1 MRAELPWNV
10 AGIPPEAREAA
21 RAAAR
26 REGLSVGEWLT
37 RRIIAELGE
46 DAASIPDSTGTLG
59 PDFVAATNRRET
71 EAMLARLADA
81 EAEASHTYRR
91 IEEQLRSVGSGLDN
105 AERSQSEMNRAMS
118 RAATEITLAG
128 SEQAH
133 AFDQLGR
140 HMAGLDD
147 RLEKLERAAVQD
159 GLKEAVKGLHQGLSR
174 LADQFGQATARSG
187 VQTSSLARNLEQ
199 LALRLVQARADAEAA
214 AQALEAHLG
223 QVEET
228 QAFTNHTIDQILG
241 RAEAQAEMH
250 YEDMAEVRRR
260 GSAQQETLVGMEGR
274 LAVLEEPDLAME
286 QRLQAIEQVL
296 TAIREELDTPDP
308 HAGVADAL
316 RQVSLRLDM
325 AEQNHS
331 DMLAELREGLARIP
345 EPVVPEPIEP
355 EPVVEEEP
363 VVLFEPIPIEE
374 PVFASATIEL
384 MTEAEPFP
392 SESAPLAEELPA
404 QPVAVSEIMPDNFA
418 QHAFANHFDMPQDFA
433 DALAR
438 PIPANDGPAN
448 LELANDGL
456 TNDAPTDVPAN
467 EQDFLDS
474 ARRSARE
481 AAEADARGLLGWAHP
496 SESGKKTR
504 PVLLVTLAA
513 IFFLLLAT
521 AAALMLSQR
530 SVKTIAPPRP
540 LPRHI
545 SMADKS
551 TITVTPHLQVAQ
563 PQIAA
568 PAPAAPVAPTTAPSP
583 RAAIPALADKVP
595 AAANGGN
602 DVAETIMGLRN
613 LDAGDSVAAFQWL
626 EKAALQG
633 QPVAEYSLGTLYER
647 GQGVTANPAL
657 AAKWYLAAANQG
669 NRKAMHNL
677 AVAYAEG
684 SAGAKNTQEAARWFA
699 QAAALGLSDSQFNL
713 AVLYERGD
721 GVPQSLTDSYKW
733 YSIAAAGGDAESKA
747 RIAILKNQLSAT
759 DRQAA
764 ERAAQNFRPEP
775 LNRIAN
781 VPPEPGDIGG

>member
-46 DAASIPDSTGTLG
+46 DAASVPDSTGTQG

-105 AERSQSEMNRAMS
+105 AERSQSEMSRAMS
-118 RAATEITLAG
+118 RAATEINLAS

-140 HMAGLDD
+140 HVAGMDE

-159 GLKEAVKGLHQGLSR
+159 GLKEAVRGLHKGLSH
-174 LADQFGQATARSG
+174 LADQFGQAAARSG
-187 VQTSSLARNLEQ
+187 GQTGSLARNLEQ

-228 QAFTNHTIDQILG
+228 QAFTNVTIEQILE
-241 RAEAQAEMH
+241 RIEAQAETH
-250 YEDMAEVRRR
+250 DQDMADLRRH
-260 GSAQQETLVGMEGR
+260 GGAQQDALAGMEGR
-274 LAVLEEPDLAME
+274 LAALEEPDLAME
-286 QRLQAIEQVL
+286 QRLQAIEQIL
-296 TAIREELDTPDP
+296 TAIREELAEPDP

-345 EPVVPEPIEP
+345 EPVVPELEP
-355 EPVVEEEP
+355 AVEEEP
-363 VVLFEPIPIEE
+363 VVLFEPM
-374 PVFASATIEL
+374 PVL
-384 MTEAEPFP
+384 
-392 SESAPLAEELPA
+392 ESAPSLELEAMDPMAEVEPPAESELRVEEIPA
-404 QPVAVSEIMPDNFA
+404 QPLSVSDIMPDNFA
-418 QHAFANHFDMPQDFA
+418 QDAFATHFDMPQDFA

-438 PIPANDGPAN
+438 PNAANDRPASDGPTHDVPAS
-448 LELANDGL
+448 
-456 TNDAPTDVPAN
+456 DVPAN

-481 AAEADARGLLGWAHP
+481 AAEADARGLLGWPRP
-496 SESGKKTR
+496 SDPEKKTR
-504 PVLLVTLAA
+504 PVLLVILAA
-513 IFFLLLAT
+513 IFLLLLAT
-521 AAALMLSQR
+521 AAALMLSQG
-530 SVKTIAPPRP
+530 S
-540 LPRHI
+540 
-545 SMADKS
+545 
-551 TITVTPHLQVAQ
+551 TVTPPKPLPKHVAMANKSAAPVMPRLQVAQ

-568 PAPAAPVAPTTAPSP
+568 PLPAIPTAPVAAPSP
-583 RAAIPALADKVP
+583 RAAIAAAPDKAL

-647 GQGVTANPAL
+647 GQGVTASPAL
-657 AAKWYLAAANQG
+657 AVKWYLAAANQG

-721 GVPQSLTDSYKW
+721 GVPQNLT
-733 YSIAAAGGDAESKA
+733 
-747 RIAILKNQLSAT
+747 RFL
-759 DRQAA
+759 
-764 ERAAQNFRPEP
+764 
-775 LNRIAN
+775 
-781 VPPEPGDIGG
+781 

>member
-46 DAASIPDSTGTLG
+46 GAASVPFSTGEQG
-59 PDFVAATNRRET
+59 PDFVSSANRRET

-91 IEEQLRSVGSGLDN
+91 IEEQLRNVGSGLDN
-105 AERSQSEMNRAMS
+105 AERSQSEMSRAMG
-118 RAATEITLAG
+118 RAATEITLA
-128 SEQAH
+128 SNEQAQ

-140 HMAGLDD
+140 HMAGLDE
-147 RLEKLERAAVQD
+147 RLEKLERTAVQE

-187 VQTSSLARNLEQ
+187 GQVGSLARNLEQ

-214 AQALEAHLG
+214 AQALDAHIG

-228 QAFTNHTIDQILG
+228 QQFTNGTIEQILG
-241 RAEAQAEMH
+241 RIEVQAETH
-250 YEDMAEVRRR
+250 DQDMAEIRRR
-260 GSAQQETLVGMEGR
+260 GGAQQDGLAGMEGR
-274 LAVLEEPDLAME
+274 LAALEEPDLAME

-296 TAIREELDTPDP
+296 TAIREELAEPDP

-331 DMLAELREGLARIP
+331 DMLAELRAGLARIP
-345 EPVVPEPIEP
+345 EPIVL
-355 EPVVEEEP
+355 EPVVEEP
-363 VVLFEPIPIEE
+363 ALFAEPISE
-374 PVFASATIEL
+374 PAALDLDL
-384 MTEAEPFP
+384 MTDAEP
-392 SESAPLAEELPA
+392 SAESDASPLAEEIPA
-404 QPVAVSEIMPDNFA
+404 QPLSVSDIMPDNFA

-438 PIPANDGPAN
+438 PGPANDGPASDGPAN
-448 LELANDGL
+448 GVPANDVPVSAIPA
-456 TNDAPTDVPAN
+456 NDMPVN

-481 AAEADARGLLGWAHP
+481 AAEADGRGLLGWTRSAD
-496 SESGKKTR
+496 SEKKKR
-504 PVLLVTLAA
+504 PLFLVILAA
-513 IFFLLLAT
+513 VFFLLLAA
-521 AAALMLSQR
+521 AAALMLNQR
-530 SVKTIAPPRP
+530 FGQAVTPPKP
-540 LPRHI
+540 PHVA
-545 SMADKS
+545 MTNKS
-551 TITVTPHLQVAQ
+551 AVTFVPHLQVAQ

-568 PAPAAPVAPTTAPSP
+568 LPPAIPAAPAPPP
-583 RAAIPALADKVP
+583 RAAIAASADKVL

-647 GQGVTANPAL
+647 GQGVTASPAFAL
-657 AAKWYLAAANQG
+657 KWYLAAANQG

-684 SAGAKNTQEAARWFA
+684 SAGPKNTQEAARWFA

-721 GVPQSLTDSYKW
+721 GVPQSLIDSYKW
-733 YSIAAAGGDAESKA
+733 YAIAATGGDAESKA
-747 RIAILKNQLSAT
+747 RIAVLKTQLSAT

-764 ERAAQNFRPEP
+764 ERAAQNFRPEA

-781 VPPEPGDIGG
+781 VPPEPNDFGG

>member
-46 DAASIPDSTGTLG
+46 GAASVPFSIGEQG
-59 PDFVAATNRRET
+59 PDFVSSANRRET

-105 AERSQSEMNRAMS
+105 AERSQSEMSRAMG
-118 RAATEITLAG
+118 RAATEITLAS

-140 HMAGLDD
+140 HMAGLDE

-187 VQTSSLARNLEQ
+187 GQVGSLARNLEQ

-214 AQALEAHLG
+214 AQALDAHLG

-228 QAFTNHTIDQILG
+228 QQFTNGTIEHILE
-241 RAEAQAEMH
+241 RIEAQAETH
-250 YEDMAEVRRR
+250 DQDMADLRRR
-260 GSAQQETLVGMEGR
+260 GGAQQDVLAGMEGR
-274 LAVLEEPDLAME
+274 LAALEEPDLAME

-296 TAIREELDTPDP
+296 TAIREELAEPDP

-325 AEQNHS
+325 AEQNHG
-331 DMLAELREGLARIP
+331 DMLAELRAGLARIP
-345 EPVVPEPIEP
+345 EPV
-355 EPVVEEEP
+355 EEEP
-363 VVLFEPIPIEE
+363 ALFAEPISALE
-374 PVFASATIEL
+374 PVALDLDLQVTA
-384 MTEAEPFP
+384 EAEPFAE
-392 SESAPLAEELPA
+392 SEPRPDPFAEEIPA
-404 QPVAVSEIMPDNFA
+404 QPLAVSDIMPDNFA

-438 PIPANDGPAN
+438 PNPANDGPAN
-448 LELANDGL
+448 DAP
-456 TNDAPTDVPAN
+456 TNDAPASAIPANDMPAN

-481 AAEADARGLLGWAHP
+481 AAEADERGLLGW
-496 SESGKKTR
+496 TR
-504 PVLLVTLAA
+504 PSASEKKNRPLFLMVLAA
-513 IFFLLLAT
+513 IFFLLLAA
-521 AAALMLSQR
+521 AAALMLNQRFSQA
-530 SVKTIAPPRP
+530 VTPPKP
-540 LPRHI
+540 PHVA
-545 SMADKS
+545 MTNKS
-551 TITVTPHLQVAQ
+551 AVTVVPHLQVAQ
-563 PQIAA
+563 PPIAA
-568 PAPAAPVAPTTAPSP
+568 PPAIPVAPNAAPPP
-583 RAAIPALADKVP
+583 RAAIAASADKVL

-647 GQGVTANPAL
+647 GQGVTASPAL
-657 AAKWYLAAANQG
+657 ALKWYLAAANQG

-684 SAGAKNTQEAARWFA
+684 SAGPKNTQEAARWFA

-721 GVPQSLTDSYKW
+721 GVPQSLIDSYKW

-747 RIAILKNQLSAT
+747 RIAMLKSQLPAT
-759 DRQAA
+759 DREAA
-764 ERAAQNFRPEP
+764 ERAAQSFRPEA

-781 VPPEPGDIGG
+781 VPPEPGDFGG

>member
-46 DAASIPDSTGTLG
+46 GAASVPFSTGEQG
-59 PDFVAATNRRET
+59 PDFVSSANRRET

-91 IEEQLRSVGSGLDN
+91 IEEQLRNVGSGLDN
-105 AERSQSEMNRAMS
+105 AERSQSEMSRAMG
-118 RAATEITLAG
+118 RAATEITLAS

-140 HMAGLDD
+140 HMAGLDE
-147 RLEKLERAAVQD
+147 RLEKLERSAVQD

-187 VQTSSLARNLEQ
+187 GQTGSLARNLEQ

-214 AQALEAHLG
+214 AQALEGHLG
-223 QVEET
+223 QMEET
-228 QAFTNHTIDQILG
+228 QAFTNGTIEQILG
-241 RAEAQAEMH
+241 RIEAQAETH
-250 YEDMAEVRRR
+250 DQDMAEIRRH
-260 GSAQQETLVGMEGR
+260 GGAQEDALAGMEGR
-274 LAVLEEPDLAME
+274 LAALEEPDLAME

-296 TAIREELDTPDP
+296 TAIREELAEPDP

-331 DMLAELREGLARIP
+331 EMLAELRAGLARIP
-345 EPVVPEPIEP
+345 EPV
-355 EPVVEEEP
+355 EEEP
-363 VVLFEPIPIEE
+363 VASAEPI
-374 PVFASATIEL
+374 
-384 MTEAEPFP
+384 
-392 SESAPLAEELPA
+392 SAPGALDLDLMAEVEPSAESDAALAQEIPA
-404 QPVAVSEIMPDNFA
+404 QPLSVSDIMPDNFA

-438 PIPANDGPAN
+438 PNPANDGPAN
-448 LELANDGL
+448 
-456 TNDAPTDVPAN
+456 DVPANDVPVSAIPANDMPVN

-481 AAEADARGLLGWAHP
+481 AAEADGRGLLGWTRSAD
-496 SESGKKTR
+496 SEKKKR
-504 PVLLVTLAA
+504 PLFLVILAA
-513 IFFLLLAT
+513 VFFLLLAA
-521 AAALMLSQR
+521 AAALMLNQR
-530 SVKTIAPPRP
+530 FGQAVTTPKPP
-540 LPRHI
+540 HVA
-545 SMADKS
+545 MTNKS
-551 TITVTPHLQVAQ
+551 AVTVVPHLQVAQ

-568 PAPAAPVAPTTAPSP
+568 PPPTIPAAPNAAPPP
-583 RAAIPALADKVP
+583 RAAIAASADKVL

-647 GQGVTANPAL
+647 GQGVTASPAFAL
-657 AAKWYLAAANQG
+657 KWYLAAANQG

-684 SAGAKNTQEAARWFA
+684 SAGPKNTQEAARWFA

-721 GVPQSLTDSYKW
+721 GVPQSLIDSYKW
-733 YSIAAAGGDAESKA
+733 YAIAATGGDAESKA
-747 RIAILKNQLSAT
+747 RIAVLKSQLSAT

-764 ERAAQNFRPEP
+764 ERAAQNFRPEA

-781 VPPEPGDIGG
+781 VPPEPSDFGG

>member
-46 DAASIPDSTGTLG
+46 GAASVPFSTGEQG
-59 PDFVAATNRRET
+59 PDFVSAANRRET

-91 IEEQLRSVGSGLDN
+91 IEEQLRNVGSGLDN
-105 AERSQSEMNRAMS
+105 AERSQSEMSRAMG
-118 RAATEITLAG
+118 RAATEITLA
-128 SEQAH
+128 SNEQAQ

-140 HMAGLDD
+140 HMAGLDE

-187 VQTSSLARNLEQ
+187 GQVGSLARNLEQ

-214 AQALEAHLG
+214 AQALEGHLG

-228 QAFTNHTIDQILG
+228 QQFTNGTIEQILG
-241 RAEAQAEMH
+241 RIEAQAETH
-250 YEDMAEVRRR
+250 DQDMADVRRR
-260 GSAQQETLVGMEGR
+260 GGAQLDALAGIEGR
-274 LAVLEEPDLAME
+274 LAALEEPDLAME

-296 TAIREELDTPDP
+296 TAIREELAEPDP
-308 HAGVADAL
+308 HSGVADAL

-331 DMLAELREGLARIP
+331 EMLAELRAGLARIP
-345 EPVVPEPIEP
+345 EPV
-355 EPVVEEEP
+355 EEEP
-363 VVLFEPIPIEE
+363 AAFAEPISE
-374 PVFASATIEL
+374 PAALDLDLQVMAETEPSA
-384 MTEAEPFP
+384 
-392 SESAPLAEELPA
+392 ESDTGPLAEEIPA
-404 QPVAVSEIMPDNFA
+404 QPLSVSDIMPDNFA

-438 PIPANDGPAN
+438 PNPANDGPAN
-448 LELANDGL
+448 DVPA
-456 TNDAPTDVPAN
+456 NDAPVTAIPANDMPPN

-481 AAEADARGLLGWAHP
+481 AAEADGRGLLGWTRSAD
-496 SESGKKTR
+496 SEKKKR
-504 PVLLVTLAA
+504 PLFLVILAA
-513 IFFLLLAT
+513 IFFLLLAA
-521 AAALMLSQR
+521 AAALMLNQR
-530 SVKTIAPPRP
+530 FGQPVTPPKP
-540 LPRHI
+540 PHVA
-545 SMADKS
+545 MTNKS
-551 TITVTPHLQVAQ
+551 AVTVVPHLQVAQ

-568 PAPAAPVAPTTAPSP
+568 LPAIPVAPVPPP
-583 RAAIPALADKVP
+583 RAAIAASADKVL

-602 DVAETIMGLRN
+602 DVAESIMGLRN

-647 GQGVTANPAL
+647 GQGVIASPAL
-657 AAKWYLAAANQG
+657 ALKWYLAAANQG

-684 SAGAKNTQEAARWFA
+684 SAGPKNTEEAARWFA

-721 GVPQSLTDSYKW
+721 GVPQSLIDSYKW
-733 YSIAAAGGDAESKA
+733 YSIAATGGDAESKA
-747 RIAILKNQLSAT
+747 RITVLKSQLPAT

-764 ERAAQNFRPEP
+764 ERAAQNFRPEA

>member
-46 DAASIPDSTGTLG
+46 GAASVPFSIGEQG
-59 PDFVAATNRRET
+59 PDFVSSANRRET

-105 AERSQSEMNRAMS
+105 AERSQSEMSRAMG
-118 RAATEITLAG
+118 RAATEITLAS

-140 HMAGLDD
+140 HMAGLDE
-147 RLEKLERAAVQD
+147 RLEKLERSAVQD

-187 VQTSSLARNLEQ
+187 GQTGSLARNLEQ

-223 QVEET
+223 QMEET
-228 QAFTNHTIDQILG
+228 QAFTNGTIEQILG
-241 RAEAQAEMH
+241 RMEAQAETH
-250 YEDMAEVRRR
+250 DQDMADVRRR
-260 GSAQQETLVGMEGR
+260 GSAQQDALAGMAGR
-274 LAVLEEPDLAME
+274 LAALEEPDLAME

-296 TAIREELDTPDP
+296 TVIREELAEPDP

-316 RQVSLRLDM
+316 RHVSLRLDM

-331 DMLAELREGLARIP
+331 DMLAELRAGLARIP
-345 EPVVPEPIEP
+345 EPVV
-355 EPVVEEEP
+355 EEP
-363 VVLFEPIPIEE
+363 VVFAEPI
-374 PVFASATIEL
+374 
-384 MTEAEPFP
+384 
-392 SESAPLAEELPA
+392 SAPGALDLDLQVMAETETSTDPDAGPRAEEIPA
-404 QPVAVSEIMPDNFA
+404 QPLSVSDIMPDNFA
-418 QHAFANHFDMPQDFA
+418 QHAFASHFDMPQDFA

-438 PIPANDGPAN
+438 PNPANDGPAN
-448 LELANDGL
+448 DAPANDVPVS
-456 TNDAPTDVPAN
+456 AVPATDMPAN

-481 AAEADARGLLGWAHP
+481 AAEADERGLLGW
-496 SESGKKTR
+496 TR
-504 PVLLVTLAA
+504 PSASEKKNRPLFLMVLAA
-513 IFFLLLAT
+513 IFFLLLA
-521 AAALMLSQR
+521 AAALMLNQR
-530 SVKTIAPPRP
+530 LGQAITPPKP
-540 LPRHI
+540 PHVA
-545 SMADKS
+545 MTNKS
-551 TITVTPHLQVAQ
+551 AVTVVPHLQVAQ

-568 PAPAAPVAPTTAPSP
+568 LPPAIPAAPNAAPPP
-583 RAAIPALADKVP
+583 RAAIAASADKVL

-647 GQGVTANPAL
+647 GQGVTASPAL
-657 AAKWYLAAANQG
+657 ALKWYLAAANQG

-684 SAGAKNTQEAARWFA
+684 SAGPKNTQEAARWFA

-721 GVPQSLTDSYKW
+721 GVPQSLINSYKW

-747 RIAILKNQLSAT
+747 RIAMLKNQLSAT
-759 DRQAA
+759 DRDAA
-764 ERAAQNFRPEP
+764 ERAAQNFRPEA

-781 VPPEPGDIGG
+781 VPPEPGDFGG

>member
-1 MRAELPWNV
+1 V
-10 AGIPPEAREAA
+10 SAA
-21 RAAAR
+21 
-26 REGLSVGEWLT
+26 
-37 RRIIAELGE
+37 
-46 DAASIPDSTGTLG
+46 
-59 PDFVAATNRRET
+59 NRRET

-91 IEEQLRSVGSGLDN
+91 IEEQLRNVGSGLDN

-118 RAATEITLAG
+118 RAATEITLAS
-128 SEQAH
+128 SEQAQ

-140 HMAGLDD
+140 HMTGLDE

-187 VQTSSLARNLEQ
+187 GQTGSLARNLEQ

-214 AQALEAHLG
+214 AQTLEAHLG
-223 QVEET
+223 QLEET
-228 QAFTNHTIDQILG
+228 QAFTNGTIEQILG
-241 RAEAQAEMH
+241 RIEAQAETH
-250 YEDMAEVRRR
+250 DQDMAEVRRH
-260 GSAQQETLVGMEGR
+260 GGAQQDALAGMEGR
-274 LAVLEEPDLAME
+274 LAALEEPDLAME
-286 QRLQAIEQVL
+286 QRLMAIEQVL
-296 TAIREELDTPDP
+296 TAIREELAEPDP

-316 RQVSLRLDM
+316 RQVSLRLDI

-331 DMLAELREGLARIP
+331 DMLAELRAGLARIP
-345 EPVVPEPIEP
+345 EPVV
-355 EPVVEEEP
+355 EEP
-363 VVLFEPIPIEE
+363 VVFAEPI
-374 PVFASATIEL
+374 SAPGAL
-384 MTEAEPFP
+384 DLDVMAEAEP
-392 SESAPLAEELPA
+392 SAESDAGPLVEEIPA
-404 QPVAVSEIMPDNFA
+404 QPLAVSDIMPDNFA
-418 QHAFANHFDMPQDFA
+418 QQAFANHFDMPQDFA

-438 PIPANDGPAN
+438 PNPANDG
-448 LELANDGL
+448 LANDVPANEVL
-456 TNDAPTDVPAN
+456 RNDIPAN

-481 AAEADARGLLGWAHP
+481 AAEADGRGLLGW
-496 SESGKKTR
+496 TR
-504 PVLLVTLAA
+504 PSDFEKKKRPLFLVILAA
-513 IFFLLLAT
+513 IFFLLLA
-521 AAALMLSQR
+521 AAVALMLNQR
-530 SVKTIAPPRP
+530 FGQAVAPPK
-540 LPRHI
+540 HVA
-545 SMADKS
+545 MTNKS
-551 TITVTPHLQVAQ
+551 AITVMPHLQMAQ

-568 PAPAAPVAPTTAPSP
+568 PPAIPVAPAPPP
-583 RAAIPALADKVP
+583 RAAIAASADKAL

-647 GQGVTANPAL
+647 GQGVTASPAL
-657 AAKWYLAAANQG
+657 ALKWYLAAANQG

-677 AVAYAEG
+677 AVGYAEG
-684 SAGAKNTQEAARWFA
+684 SAGPKNTQEAARWFA

-721 GVPQSLTDSYKW
+721 GVPQSLIDSYKW
-733 YSIAAAGGDAESKA
+733 YSVAAAGGDAESKA
-747 RIAILKNQLSAT
+747 RIALLKSQLSAT

-764 ERAAQNFRPEP
+764 ERAAQSFRPEA

-781 VPPEPGDIGG
+781 VPPEPGDFGL

>member
-46 DAASIPDSTGTLG
+46 DAASVPDSIGTQG
-59 PDFVAATNRRET
+59 PDFVSSANRRET

-91 IEEQLRSVGSGLDN
+91 IEEQLRTVGSGLDN

-118 RAATEITLAG
+118 RAATEITLAS
-128 SEQAH
+128 SEQAQ

-140 HMAGLDD
+140 HMTGLDE

-187 VQTSSLARNLEQ
+187 GQTGSLARNLEQ

-214 AQALEAHLG
+214 AQTLEAHLG
-223 QVEET
+223 QMEET
-228 QAFTNHTIDQILG
+228 QAFTNGTIEQILE
-241 RAEAQAEMH
+241 RIDAQAETH
-250 YEDMAEVRRR
+250 DQDMADLRRR
-260 GSAQQETLVGMEGR
+260 GGAQQDTLAGMEGR
-274 LAVLEEPDLAME
+274 LAALEEPDLAME

-296 TAIREELDTPDP
+296 TAIREELAEPDP

-316 RQVSLRLDM
+316 RQVSLRLDV
-325 AEQNHS
+325 ADQNHS
-331 DMLAELREGLARIP
+331 DMLAELRDGLARIP
-345 EPVVPEPIEP
+345 EPIVLG
-355 EPVVEEEP
+355 PVVEEPALFAEAISTPGALDLDLQVMAEGEP
-363 VVLFEPIPIEE
+363 
-374 PVFASATIEL
+374 SA
-384 MTEAEPFP
+384 
-392 SESAPLAEELPA
+392 ESDAGLLAEEIPA
-404 QPVAVSEIMPDNFA
+404 QPLSVADIMPDNFA

-438 PIPANDGPAN
+438 PNPANDGPAN
-448 LELANDGL
+448 
-456 TNDAPTDVPAN
+456 DAPANVTPANDVPAN
-467 EQDFLDS
+467 EKDFLDS

-481 AAEADARGLLGWAHP
+481 AAEADGRGLLVW
-496 SESGKKTR
+496 TR
-504 PVLLVTLAA
+504 PSDSEKKKRPLFLVILAA
-513 IFFLLLAT
+513 IFFVLLA
-521 AAALMLSQR
+521 AAAGLMLNQR
-530 SVKTIAPPRP
+530 FGQAITPPK
-540 LPRHI
+540 HV
-545 SMADKS
+545 AVTNKS
-551 TITVTPHLQVAQ
+551 AVTVVPHLQVVQ

-568 PAPAAPVAPTTAPSP
+568 PPPAISVAPNAAPPP
-583 RAAIPALADKVP
+583 RAAIAASADKVL
-595 AAANGGN
+595 AAANEGN

-647 GQGVTANPAL
+647 GQGVTASPTLAL
-657 AAKWYLAAANQG
+657 KWYLAAANQG

-684 SAGAKNTQEAARWFA
+684 SAGPKNTEEAARWFA

-721 GVPQSLTDSYKW
+721 GVPQNLIDSYKW

-747 RIAILKNQLSAT
+747 RITVLKSQLPAT

-764 ERAAQNFRPEP
+764 ERAAQNFRPEA

-781 VPPEPGDIGG
+781 VPPEPGDFGG